1 MARPIKQGL
10 DYFPLDT
17 NMDDNFELI
26 EAKYGIEGFGVLIK
40 LYQRAYK
47 ECGYFYP
54 WTEKEQLLFSKRVN
68 VDNNTVNNIIVDAVT
83 YGIFDKRLYDK
94 GILTSHG
101 MQKRYIEATIRRK
114 EITMFLDIMLISVDD
129 IPVNVGKNQRKIILV
144 DYISTQSKRNEMK
157 RNEIESKEPAAINA
171 PAPVLTFESFA
182 KQCAETWND
191 LGIKPAFRFTTS
203 AGLTGKE
210 REGFLTSSAR
220 YSMDEIIQAMRNYH
234 DIGASAEHE
243 VFPKGYGLAGFLA
256 GGVEKFTDDADPWT
270 RCRKKATG
278 EQTTEERNAM
288 ISKIAAEISKPDLQP
303 EPEKFFDDESFADD
317 PHPEPLVF
325 DAKKAMSDI
334 RKMSGRNEA
343 RRA

>member
-26 EAKYGIEGFGVLIK
+26 EAKYGLEGFGVLIK

-114 EITMFLDIMLISVDD
+114 EITMFLDIMLINVDD
-129 IPVNVGKNQRKIILV
+129 IPVNVGKNPRKIILV
-144 DYISTQSKRNEMK
+144 EYISTQSKRNEMK
-157 RNEIESKEPAAINA
+157 RNEIESKSPGTENA
-171 PAPVLTFESFA
+171 PGPVFSKAEALNPNTQNQEQRFQQIKTAWNANCKPPCNIRSTLTMSYTQRDEWIAGESQIVDIFA
-182 KQCAETWND
+182 TCKAIQNYGGI
-191 LGIKPAFRFTTS
+191 LGNPEYEIDGHK
-203 AGLTGKE
+203 G
-210 REGFLTSSAR
+210 
-220 YSMDEIIQAMRNYH
+220 YSMLSFLIKGVGWYTDEAKPFERCKKKQAAKP
-234 DIGASAEHE
+234 DKASSVEVPDAERTRE
-243 VFPKGYGLAGFLA
+243 YLDSLRAE
-256 GGVEKFTDDADPWT
+256 GVEEAGVF
-270 RCRKKATG
+270 
-278 EQTTEERNAM
+278 E
-288 ISKIAAEISKPDLQP
+288 
-303 EPEKFFDDESFADD
+303 
-317 PHPEPLVF
+317 F
-325 DAKKAMSDI
+325 DAAKAMEEI
-334 RKMSGRNEA
+334 RA
-343 RRA
+343 RGAG

>member
-17 NMDDNFELI
+17 NLDDNFELI
-26 EAKYGIEGFGVLIK
+26 EAKYGLEGFAVLIK

-83 YGIFDKRLYDK
+83 YGIFDKRLYDM

-101 MQKRYIEATIRRK
+101 MQKRYIEATLRRR
-114 EITMFLDIMLISVDD
+114 EITMHRDLMLVNDSD
-129 IPVNVGKNQRKIILV
+129 IPVNVGKNPRKINIIV
-144 DYISTQSKRNEMK
+144 YSNTQSKVNEMK
-157 RNEIESKEPAAINA
+157 RKEIESKEGA
-171 PAPVLTFESFA
+171 PITDAPKCFPLTFESFA
-182 KQCAETWND
+182 KQCAESWND
-191 LGIKPAFRFTTS
+191 LAIKPAFRFTTS

-210 REGFLTSSAR
+210 REGFLTASSR

-234 DIGASAEHE
+234 EIGSSADHE
-243 VFPKGYGLAGFLA
+243 VFPKGYGLSGFLA

-270 RCRKKATG
+270 RC
-278 EQTTEERNAM
+278 
-288 ISKIAAEISKPDLQP
+288 KIKPKESTL
-303 EPEKFFDDESFADD
+303 PEKVPS
-317 PHPEPLVF
+317 V
-325 DAKKAMSDI
+325 
-334 RKMSGRNEA
+334 
-343 RRA
+343 